1 MLDGSVAGVQIK
13 VTPSPK
19 SATCWEPW
27 ATNCTTGI
35 ISQSRRFWVL
45 YPYPFKVPSAC
56 CSTVNRTRVRPSLS
70 DWSCSSVYRLLSP
83 KLDGHSNATTPTNAP
98 AATPV
103 VAPDAT
109 APAAHKPP
117 QDTPL
122 AVAVATP
129 PNRSVPS
136 EAGRVPLIFLRG
148 MFPCASVSRP
158 PSKAN
163 SPYWLRIGGDGSTG
177 TDGVNGPIWQ
187 RATLGKDA
195 SACGHFILLLDR
207 IPTCVSFPLV
217 PCIRRQCS
225 VPSCLCFLCRL
236 GMSPV
241 AIYPITSQG
250 TREEIFSRHNTPC
263 AN

>member
-163 SPYWLRIGGDGSTG
+163 SPYWLIRSVGMYPPALWSITPSGRLQLLAKTH
-177 TDGVNGPIWQ
+177 P
-187 RATLGKDA
+187 REATSSCFLIEFLRA
-195 SACGHFILLLDR
+195 SASRSFLHSPPVFCPKLPVLPLSPRHVACCHLSHY
-207 IPTCVSFPLV
+207 IPGYSGRDF
-217 PCIRRQCS
+217 
-225 VPSCLCFLCRL
+225 
-236 GMSPV
+236 
-241 AIYPITSQG
+241 
-250 TREEIFSRHNTPC
+250 
-263 AN
+263 